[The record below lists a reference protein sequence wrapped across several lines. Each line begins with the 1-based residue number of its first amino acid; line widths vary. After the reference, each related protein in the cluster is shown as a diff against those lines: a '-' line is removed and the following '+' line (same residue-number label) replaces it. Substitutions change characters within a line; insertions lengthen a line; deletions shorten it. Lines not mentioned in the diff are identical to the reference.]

1 MSVSAWATSDILML
15 GNSYTSFNQ
24 LHSVVTQ
31 VFQAGGEEP
40 EVYALTSGGLTLA
53 DHAIRAQDKGS
64 SWHEMLVSDNKQ
76 REWVI
81 LQDQSQIPSFPQHN
95 SDWQASYNGALT
107 LNDIIID
114 AQANTLFFLTW
125 GRLHGDAS
133 NPDTNPD
140 FLTMQENLTEGYFA
154 YQAATSTE
162 TRTTWIAPVG
172 FAFADIYFD
181 GVADKKDPTDPGTLF
196 AQLYNADGSHPSAYG
211 TYLAATVFYATITGK
226 TPIGLALPKQI
237 EKKIG
242 HRLQVAADTAV
253 FGSTDQIAYIWEKT
267 TTTKSTNDTGY
278 DTDTNTKYD
287 TDTDTTLPTG
297 DTAIDSDQPVDACGC
312 ANIKTPANLLFPL
325 AFLSIS
331 AMRRRE
337 TLKSSKVPTLYN
349 CGYRSINEPY
359 LE

>member
-1 MSVSAWATSDILML
+1 ML

-24 LHSVVTQ
+24 LDSVVAQ
-31 VFQAGGEEP
+31 VFEAGGETTD
-40 EVYALTSGGLTLA
+40 VHSLTSGGLTLA
-53 DHAIRAQDKGS
+53 EHATRAQDKTS
-64 SWHEMLVSDNKQ
+64 PWYEMLVSDNKQ

-125 GRLHGDAS
+125 GRLHGDAT

-181 GVADKKDPTDPGTLF
+181 GVADKKDPTDPDTLF

-211 TYLAATVFYATITGK
+211 TYLAAAVFYATITGK

-237 EKKIG
+237 DEDIG
-242 HRLQVAADTAV
+242 NRLQVAADAAV
-253 FGSTDQIAYIWEKT
+253 FGSTDQISYIWEQTT
-267 TTTKSTNDTGY
+267 TTTKPTNETGTIVDTGAIV
-278 DTDTNTKYD
+278 DTE
-287 TDTDTTLPTG
+287 
-297 DTAIDSDQPVDACGC
+297 QPVDSCGC
-312 ANIKTPANLLFPL
+312 TNTQMPTNLLFPL
-325 AFLSIS
+325 IVLSIS
-331 AMRRRE
+331 AMRRRQTSHALFTPLE
-337 TLKSSKVPTLYN
+337 PR
-349 CGYRSINEPY
+349 YR
-359 LE
+359 L